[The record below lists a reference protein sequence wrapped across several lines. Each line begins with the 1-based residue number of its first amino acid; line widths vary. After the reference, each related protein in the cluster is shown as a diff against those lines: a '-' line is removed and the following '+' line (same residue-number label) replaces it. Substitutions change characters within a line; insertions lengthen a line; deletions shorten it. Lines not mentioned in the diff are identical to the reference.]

1 MMKRMKSVVLGLAA
15 VILLATTPLLMAQ
28 GTPAPKAAAKS
39 HTAAAASTS
48 KLVDIN
54 TATAAQLKALPGI
67 GDAYSGKIIAGRP
80 YANKAQLKSKKILPG
95 ATYDGIA
102 LMIVAKQPAKA
113 KP

>member
-1 MMKRMKSVVLGLAA
+1 MMKRIQSVALSLAA
-15 VILLATTPLLMAQ
+15 IILIGMAPLLTAQ
-28 GTPAPKAAAKS
+28 ATPAPKAAAS
-39 HTAAAASTS
+39 HTTAAATAT

-54 TATAAQLKALPGI
+54 TATADQLKALPGI

-80 YANKAQLKSKKILPG
+80 YANKAQLRSKKIIPA
-95 ATYDGIA
+95 ATYDNIA